1 MFGQNLLLGRQI
13 LHGKLNSK
21 LMKNKIIIKSIGFAF
36 LFGLA
41 TLSCE
46 DSIDKDNPP
55 LPYTSIGG
63 YQNSDE
69 IASDNLISKI
79 SFDNS
84 SFTDLKNGVIDGNAS
99 GISFEAGVKG
109 TAYKGSATG
118 FIGYNNV
125 NDKLRNLKSI
135 TQAMWIKTSEHTGG
149 AQCLF
154 MLPKT
159 TDFWGNIFVLIE
171 GSTDGKMLVKF
182 HIQKDIT
189 PGIPWAGQFIETGG
203 TNKLENMYNK
213 WKHIAWTYDG
223 SSSTFSLYVDGAKI
237 PLPDSV
243 TKRYNNDPA
252 LGGTPLGD
260 LANSNVSKFIIGGY
274 QQHLGAPWG
283 APDTWMLKYT
293 GLMDEF
299 RIYDKALTAG
309 EIDALYKLEKDN
321 R

>member
-1 MFGQNLLLGRQI
+1 
-13 LHGKLNSK
+13 
-21 LMKNKIIIKSIGFAF
+21 MKNRNLIKYIAVAF
-36 LFGLA
+36 LFSLA
-41 TLSCE
+41 TSCE
-46 DSIDKDNPP
+46 DSIDKVNPAI
-55 LPYTSIGG
+55 PYSSIGG

-84 SFTDLKNGVIDGNAS
+84 SISDSKNGVTNGYVA
-99 GISFEAGVKG
+99 GTGFEIGVKG
-109 TAYKGSATG
+109 NAYKGSTSG
-118 FIGYNNV
+118 FVSYNDV
-125 NDKLRNLKSI
+125 SDKIKNLKSI
-135 TQAMWIKTSEHTGG
+135 TQSMWIKTSTHTGG

-171 GSTDGKMLVKF
+171 SSTDGKMLIKF
-182 HIQKDIT
+182 HIQKDVT
-189 PGIPWAGQFIETGG
+189 PSIPWAGQFIETGG
-203 TNKLENMYNK
+203 TNKLENMYDK
-213 WKHIAWTYDG
+213 WKHIVWTYEAG
-223 SSSTFSLYVDGAKI
+223 SSTFSLYVDGVKI
-237 PLPDSV
+237 QLPDSI
-243 TKRYNNDPA
+243 TKRYTNDPQQ
-252 LGGTPLGD
+252 GGSPLGP

-283 APDTWMLKYT
+283 TPDSWMLNYT

-299 RIYDKALTAG
+299 RMYDKALSAG